1 MTHVILWEWRYRN
14 QQSTSCSGV
23 YRRHKATPVML
34 PWTNLASVPKRKVRA
49 VGGEDMLNGF
59 KFVSGIGGFT
69 IIPWLGGR
77 HPQVINID
85 THIHIFIRYTTKRP
99 EKNEKNGGKNSTTL
113 MVWSQKKTKQEIHWC
128 PKKVHLTLP
137 YRRQT
142 PVVCEDVQQPQ
153 ICVQR
158 LGELEKVPT
167 EPWRINKNTL
177 RITNDYA
184 LKNNDRWIDRWMDG
198 WIDR

>member
-1 MTHVILWEWRYRN
+1 
-14 QQSTSCSGV
+14 
-23 YRRHKATPVML
+23 
-34 PWTNLASVPKRKVRA
+34 
-49 VGGEDMLNGF
+49 MLNDF
-59 KFVSGIGGFT
+59 TFVSGIGGFA

-99 EKNEKNGGKNSTTL
+99 EKNEKMWDTPPLSWFGP
-113 MVWSQKKTKQEIHWC
+113 KKTKQEIHWC

-137 YRRQT
+137 GRQT
-142 PVVCEDVQQPQ
+142 PVVCEDLQQPQ

-167 EPWRINKNTL
+167 EL
-177 RITNDYA
+177 
-184 LKNNDRWIDRWMDG
+184 
-198 WIDR
+198 